1 MGLAGELVQQGAK
14 FGIEQ
19 AGKAF
24 KKLAPS
30 AVDNIGK
37 MGREM
42 NISPKSMYDVNLHL
56 KRVPEDAADVESI
69 FKGMKAEDPDA
80 FEAADGF
87 FHTLGFGNDA
97 AAKLEANTAVK
108 AQVSGKAANV
118 TPQKSWNLWDE
129 ITSDENVA
137 KYQELSTNNPGNFV
151 DEGLA
156 FRNELQLGENSNLYK
171 YLNEQGNE
179 VNAEFAAFL
188 QTVDPETRA
197 SYIDLLIEAAD
208 DDELAQ
214 KVLRDQ
220 FESLKTERRPAS
232 QITQEGGERIT
243 PDLINLSKEAE
254 GIMDEGVAKLAVRT
268 GQDKATSILSTS
280 PELISGDARIYN
292 LEGKARDI
300 FKEYEQL
307 LEGVDAPA
315 LQWHHKFQKA
325 VSTPYF
331 KRAWELVDANKATV
345 EDIIALHRYA
355 LDQGV
360 GAGDRLSAIMMIER
374 IPHTELHNFAKAMGL
389 QPSQA
394 KVKGTKI
401 SKTGQRTRRLPS
413 SNSEQKAIA
422 NKISKIGTI
431 AELAEEFQGAV
442 RNATA
447 MTEEGMMIQQ
457 AWREIPISE
466 RSRLVQLHN
475 KRGVQEKLLRKN
487 NRKKLS
493 QDEILKAET
502 EYERLNTKY
511 KKVKD
516 RLIEMMKKN
525 RSAQNVDEKVPFSK
539 SEGT

>member
-208 DDELAQ
+208 DL
-214 KVLRDQ
+214 
-220 FESLKTERRPAS
+220 
-232 QITQEGGERIT
+232 
-243 PDLINLSKEAE
+243 
-254 GIMDEGVAKLAVRT
+254 
-268 GQDKATSILSTS
+268 
-280 PELISGDARIYN
+280 YN
-292 LEGKARDI
+292 
-300 FKEYEQL
+300 
-307 LEGVDAPA
+307 
-315 LQWHHKFQKA
+315 
-325 VSTPYF
+325 
-331 KRAWELVDANKATV
+331 
-345 EDIIALHRYA
+345 
-355 LDQGV
+355 
-360 GAGDRLSAIMMIER
+360 
-374 IPHTELHNFAKAMGL
+374 
-389 QPSQA
+389 
-394 KVKGTKI
+394 
-401 SKTGQRTRRLPS
+401 
-413 SNSEQKAIA
+413 
-422 NKISKIGTI
+422 
-431 AELAEEFQGAV
+431 
-442 RNATA
+442 
-447 MTEEGMMIQQ
+447 
-457 AWREIPISE
+457 
-466 RSRLVQLHN
+466 
-475 KRGVQEKLLRKN
+475 
-487 NRKKLS
+487 
-493 QDEILKAET
+493 
-502 EYERLNTKY
+502 
-511 KKVKD
+511 
-516 RLIEMMKKN
+516 
-525 RSAQNVDEKVPFSK
+525 
-539 SEGT
+539 